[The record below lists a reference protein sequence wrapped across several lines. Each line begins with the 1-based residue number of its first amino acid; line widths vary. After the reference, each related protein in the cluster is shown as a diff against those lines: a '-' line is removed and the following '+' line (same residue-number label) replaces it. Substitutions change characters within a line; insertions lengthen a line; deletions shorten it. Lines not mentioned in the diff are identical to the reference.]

1 MAISFADLLS
11 AKTAQTI
18 YGEMIAGV
26 QAAGVRVANWRT
38 GGPYRTFLRVG
49 SVVAEQWYNVAQAF
63 VASGFLDYATG
74 DWLTLLAASLFFED
88 RAPALFAAGTVTLTN
103 AAGAGPYTVAAGGL
117 IVATASGLRYRSTAS
132 VTVPASG
139 TATVAVRAESP
150 GARYNVGAN
159 AIDRLVTPTLLGL
172 SAGNPA
178 ADWITSAGAD
188 EETDERLRT
197 RCKAKWGTLGT
208 GSPDSAY
215 LAWALAASAEV
226 AKVGVNSNN
235 YLGVFVAQYVTLI
248 LAGDGATVSDQAVA
262 DVLAYVNAR
271 RPNCM
276 RCAVAKATTVTQ
288 SITAAVYVRSAQ
300 NTAATQGA
308 IVAALDA
315 LAAATP
321 IGGTVYLSRIIATI
335 QDAVPGGA
343 VRNVVV
349 TLPAADVGLTY
360 SQVINFTYSLSYVG
374 V

>member
-1 MAISFADLLS
+1 MALSFADLIS
-11 AKTAQTI
+11 AKSAQTI
-18 YGEMIAGV
+18 YNEMIAGV

-38 GGPYRTFLRVG
+38 GGPYRTFLRVS

-63 VASGFLDYATG
+63 AGSGFLDYATG
-74 DWLTLLAASLFFED
+74 DWLTLLAASLFAET
-88 RAPALFAAGTVTLTN
+88 RAPALFAAGTVTLTCS
-103 AAGAGPYTVAAGGL
+103 AGAGPYTIAAGGV
-117 IVATASGLRYRSTAS
+117 IGATASGLRYRSTAS

-150 GARYNVGAN
+150 GSKYNVGAN
-159 AIDRLVTPTLLGL
+159 AVDRLVTPTLLGL
-172 SAGNPA
+172 SVSNPA

-276 RCAVAKATTVTQ
+276 RCTVAKATTVTQ